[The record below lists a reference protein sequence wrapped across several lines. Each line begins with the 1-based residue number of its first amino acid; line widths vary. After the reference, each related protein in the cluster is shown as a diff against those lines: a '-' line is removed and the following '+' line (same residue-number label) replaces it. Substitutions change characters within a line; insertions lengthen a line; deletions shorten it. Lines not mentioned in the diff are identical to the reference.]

1 MFEKVCIEA
10 DQKVASAISKKKIK
24 NYKEFSKIIKKKII
38 KIYLGALTP
47 YAKSPSAGCRGIPCF
62 NHSDFGGILADPQA
76 KCFKLWKNNNN
87 ISSIHL

>member
-1 MFEKVCIEA
+1 M
-10 DQKVASAISKKKIK
+10 
-24 NYKEFSKIIKKKII
+24 
-38 KIYLGALTP
+38 YLGALTP

-76 KCFKLWKNNNN
+76 KCFKLWKNNN